1 MPLLSFDSVSIS
13 FGREALLDH
22 ASFQVD
28 PGERVCLIGRNGTG
42 KSTLLAIAEGS
53 VTPDEGSV
61 WRQPGLRI
69 AQLPQELLVSETATV
84 FDVVAGGLPEI
95 GALLAEYHHVSHEVG
110 HDASLLRRME
120 QLQHEIE
127 THDGWRMHERI
138 DQVLAT
144 HQLAADACVAE
155 LSGGWRRRVALARAL
170 ASPSADS
177 SSAFLAS

>member
-1 MPLLSFDSVSIS
+1 MPLLSFDSVSIA

-22 ASFQVD
+22 SSFQVD

-42 KSTLLAIAEGS
+42 KSTLLRIAEGS

-69 AQLPQELLVSETATV
+69 AQLPQELVVSETATV

-127 THDGWRMHERI
+127 MHDGWRLHERV
-138 DQVLAT
+138 DNVLAT
-144 HQLAADACVAE
+144 HQL
-155 LSGGWRRRVALARAL
+155 
-170 ASPSADS
+170 SADS
-177 SSAFLAS
+177 SMSLCVRSRCNGVTDT